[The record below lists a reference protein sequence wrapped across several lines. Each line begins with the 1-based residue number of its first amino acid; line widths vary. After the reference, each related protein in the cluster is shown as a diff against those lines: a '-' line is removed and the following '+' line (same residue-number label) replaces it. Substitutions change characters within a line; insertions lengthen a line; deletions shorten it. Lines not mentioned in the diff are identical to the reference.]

1 MSKEEPGDKPP
12 TKMIQI
18 REEDY
23 LILASL
29 KVHPL
34 TFADLV
40 HDVLVKAGLAKES

>member
-1 MSKEEPGDKPP
+1 MTTEEPKDKAS

-29 KVHPL
+29 KTHPL

-40 HDVLVKAGLAKES
+40 HDVLVKAGLAKEE